1 MANYFNTLPLREKLN
16 QLGVCEFMDSS
27 EFSDGVKAL
36 KGKKI
41 VIIGCGAQGLNQGLN
56 MRDSGLDISY
66 TLRDEAIA
74 EKRQSWKSATENG
87 FKVGTYKELIPS
99 ADLVINLT
107 PDKQHTAVVA
117 AVMPLM
123 KKGSTL
129 SYSHGFN
136 IVEEGTQVRKDI
148 TVIMV
153 APKSPGSEVRE
164 EYKRGF
170 GVPTLIAVHPEN
182 DPEEKGWDQAK
193 AYCVGTGGHRAGV
206 LKSSF
211 VAEVKSDL
219 MGEQT
224 ILCGLLQTGSILCFN
239 KMVEKGIDKGYA
251 AKFIQH
257 GWEVITESLKHGG
270 ITAMLD
276 RLSNPAKIKA
286 FELSEELKDIM
297 RPLFQKHQ
305 DDIMSGEFSSTM
317 MKDWAEGDKNLLKW
331 RAETGET
338 AFEKT
343 APANVKISEQEY
355 YDNGLLMVAMV
366 RAGVELAFETMTEAG
381 IKEES
386 AYYES
391 LHETPLIANTI
402 SRKKLFEMNRVISD
416 TAEYG
421 CYLFDHA
428 CKPLLADFMKKIDTN
443 VIGKNFNEGKDNGV
457 DNKTLIAVNEM
468 LRFHPIE
475 IVGAE
480 LRDAMTDMKQINT
493 LAAEP
498 AKTKAAMAV

>member
-1 MANYFNTLPLREKLN
+1 MANYFNTLSLRDQLT
-16 QLGVCEFMDSS
+16 QLGKCRFMDSS
-27 EFSDGVKAL
+27 EFTDGVGVL

-41 VIIGCGAQGLNQGLN
+41 VIVGCGAQGLNQGLN

-66 TLRDEAIA
+66 TLREAAIK
-74 EKRQSWKSATENG
+74 EKRQSYKNATDNG
-87 FKVGTYKELIPS
+87 FTVGTYEELVPN
-99 ADLVINLT
+99 ADVVINLT
-107 PDKQHTAVVA
+107 PDKQHTQVVN

-123 KKGSTL
+123 KKGATL

-136 IVEEGTQVRKDI
+136 IVEEGMQVREDL

-182 DPEEKGWDQAK
+182 DPKGHGLAQAK
-193 AYCVGTGGHRAGV
+193 AYATGTGGDRAGV
-206 LKSSF
+206 LESSF

-224 ILCGLLQTGSILCFN
+224 ILCGLLQTGSILCFD
-239 KMVEKGIDKGYA
+239 KMIEKGIDAGYA
-251 AKFIQH
+251 SKLIQY
-257 GWEVITESLKHGG
+257 GWETITEGLKYGG
-270 ITAMLD
+270 ITNMMD
-276 RLSNPAKIKA
+276 RLSNPSKVKA

-297 RPLFQKHQ
+297 RPLFQKHM
-305 DDIMSGEFSSTM
+305 DDIIGGHFSKTM
-317 MKDWAEGDKNLLKW
+317 MEDWANDDKNLLSW
-331 RAETGET
+331 RAATGET

-343 APANVKISEQEY
+343 PAGEVTISEQEF
-355 YDNGLLMVAMV
+355 YDNGVLMVAMV
-366 RAGVELAFETMTEAG
+366 RAGVELAFEAMTSSG
-381 IKEES
+381 IIEES

-402 SRKKLFEMNRVISD
+402 ARKKLFEMNRVISD

-428 CKPLLADFMKKIDTN
+428 CKPLLGDFMKKINTD
-443 VIGKNFNEGKDNGV
+443 VIGKAYDEGKSNGV
-457 DNKTLIAVNEM
+457 DNAKLIEVNAA
-468 LRFHPIE
+468 LRNHPIE
-475 IVGAE
+475 VVGAR
-480 LRDAMTDMKQINT
+480 LRASMTAMKPI
-493 LAAEP
+493 
-498 AKTKAAMAV
+498 V

>member
-1 MANYFNTLPLREKLN
+1 MANYFNTLSLRDQLT
-16 QLGVCEFMDSS
+16 QLGKCRFMDSS
-27 EFSDGVKAL
+27 EFADGVNAL

-41 VIIGCGAQGLNQGLN
+41 VIVGCGAQGLNQGLN
-56 MRDSGLDISY
+56 MRDSGLDIAY
-66 TLRDEAIA
+66 TLRDAAIK
-74 EKRQSWKSATENG
+74 EKRQSFINATENG
-87 FKVGTYKELIPS
+87 FTVGTYEELIPT
-99 ADLVINLT
+99 ADVVINLT
-107 PDKQHTAVVA
+107 PDKQHTAVVG

-123 KKGSTL
+123 KKGATL

-136 IVEEGTQVRKDI
+136 IVEEGTQVRKDL

-182 DPEEKGWDQAK
+182 DPEGKGLAQAK
-193 AYCVGTGGHRAGV
+193 AYAAGTGGHRAGV
-206 LKSSF
+206 LESSF

-224 ILCGLLQTGSILCFN
+224 ILCGLLQTGSILCFD
-239 KMVEKGIDKGYA
+239 KMVEKGIDAGYA
-251 AKFIQH
+251 SKLIQY
-257 GWEVITESLKHGG
+257 GWETITEGMKYGG
-270 ITAMLD
+270 ITHMMD

-297 RPLFQKHQ
+297 RPLFQKHM
-305 DDIMSGEFSSTM
+305 DDIMTGHFSKTM
-317 MKDWAEGDKNLLKW
+317 MEDWANDDKNLLTW
-331 RAETGET
+331 RAATGET

-343 APANVKISEQEY
+343 PAGSQEITEQEF
-355 YDNGLLMVAMV
+355 YDNGVLMIAMV
-366 RAGVELAFETMTEAG
+366 RAGVELAFEAMTESG
-381 IKEES
+381 IIAES

-402 SRKKLFEMNRVISD
+402 ARKKLFEMNRVISD

-428 CKPLLADFMKKIDTN
+428 CKPLLTDFMKNIDTD
-443 VIGKNFNEGKDNGV
+443 VIGKNFSADIDNDV
-457 DNKTLIAVNEM
+457 DNAQLIAVNKA
-468 LRFHPIE
+468 LREHPVE
-475 IVGAE
+475 IVGAR
-480 LRDAMTDMKQINT
+480 LRESMTAMKPI
-493 LAAEP
+493 
-498 AKTKAAMAV
+498 V